1 MFYFSVAYIQSLCY
15 NTYILFHEVTPMG
28 KLSHLHPAR
37 VFHYFEQIC
46 GIPHG
51 SGDTGRIS
59 DYCVAFAKAHG
70 LWHRQD
76 ALGNVLIKKPATPG
90 YESHPPVI
98 LQGHLD
104 MVCEK
109 APDCAIDFTTDP
121 LDVDVDG
128 DWVFARGTT
137 LGGDDGVAVAMALA
151 VLESDA
157 LCHPPLE
164 VLFTIDEET
173 GMDGA
178 VGLDASDMAGRT
190 LINVDSEEEG
200 VLTVSCAGG
209 AKAQITLP
217 LTYEDNAQP
226 AYRVTLSGLQG
237 GHSGVEIDK
246 GRLNANVTMGAFL
259 NSIDCRIVSVNG
271 GQKDNAIPVGC
282 EAVIACATD
291 PTFFAAAFAE
301 AHRVPTDPGLTLA
314 VAPATAPRVLTE
326 ESTARVV
333 EFLTTVPNG
342 IRAMSADIQ
351 GLVQTSLN
359 LGVLTT
365 DDTALCATFAVRSSK
380 NGEKSA
386 LLADLAA
393 VAQRLGGI
401 CTSHGHYPAWEYR
414 PESRLRDVMCR
425 VWERQTGAAP
435 TVLAIHAGLECGLL
449 CEKLPGLD
457 AVSIGPD
464 MRDIHTCRE
473 RLSVSSTARVYEYLC
488 GVLKEL

>member
-1 MFYFSVAYIQSLCY
+1 
-15 NTYILFHEVTPMG
+15 MG
-28 KLSHLHPAR
+28 KLTHLHPAR
-37 VFHYFEQIC
+37 VFHYFEEIC

-51 SGDTGRIS
+51 SGDTARIS

-70 LWHRQD
+70 LRYRQD

-90 YESHPPVI
+90 YEDHPTVI

-109 APDCAIDFTTDP
+109 APDCTIDFTTDP

-128 DWVFARGTT
+128 DWVFAHGTT

-151 VLESDA
+151 VLEAED

-178 VGLDASDMAGRT
+178 VGLDAAGIEGRI
-190 LINVDSEEEG
+190 LINIDSEEEG

-209 AKAQITLP
+209 AKAEITLP
-217 LTYEDNAQP
+217 LAYEANTQP
-226 AYRVTLSGLQG
+226 AYEITVSGLQG

-246 GRLNANVTMGAFL
+246 GRLNANVVMGEFL
-259 NSIDCRIVSVNG
+259 KSIGCRVVSVQG
-271 GQKDNAIPVGC
+271 GQKDNAIPVSSV
-282 EAVIACATD
+282 AVITCATD
-291 PTFFAAAFAE
+291 PTILAEAFAAINRVE
-301 AHRVPTDPGLTLA
+301 TDPNLTLSVVPT
-314 VAPATAPRVLTE
+314 TAERVLTAD
-326 ESTARVV
+326 STTRVV

-342 IRAMSADIQ
+342 IQAMSADIE

-359 LGVLTT
+359 LGILTM
-365 DDTALCATFAVRSSK
+365 DDTTLRATFAVRSSK
-380 NGEKSA
+380 NEEKTA
-386 LLADLAA
+386 LLSRLNC
-393 VAQRLGGI
+393 VAFAFGGV
-401 CTSHGHYPAWEYR
+401 CLTHGHYPAWEYC
-414 PESRLRDVMCR
+414 PDSRLREVMCR
-425 VWERQTGAAP
+425 VWKQQTCKAP
-435 TVLAIHAGLECGLL
+435 IVLAIHAGLECGLF

-457 AVSIGPD
+457 AVSIGPN

-473 RLSVSSTARVYEYLC
+473 RLSVSSTARVYAYLC

>member
-1 MFYFSVAYIQSLCY
+1 MD
-15 NTYILFHEVTPMG
+15 
-28 KLSHLHPAR
+28 KLSHLQPAR
-37 VFHYFEQIC
+37 VFHYFEQLC

-70 LWHRQD
+70 LWYRQD
-76 ALGNVLIKKPATPG
+76 ALGNVVIRKPATPG
-90 YESHPPVI
+90 YEDHPTVI

-109 APDCAIDFTTDP
+109 APDCAIDFTADG
-121 LDVDVDG
+121 LDVDVEG
-128 DWVFARGTT
+128 DWVFAHGTT

-151 VLESDA
+151 VLEAEDIA
-157 LCHPPLE
+157 HPPLE

-178 VGLDASDMAGRT
+178 VGLDATDLIGRT
-190 LINVDSEEEG
+190 LINIDSEEEG

-209 AKAQITLP
+209 AKAELALP
-217 LTYEDNAQP
+217 LAYEDNLQP
-226 AYRVTLSGLQG
+226 AYEVTLSGLQG

-246 GRLNANVTMGAFL
+246 GRLNANVTMGEFL
-259 NSIDCRIVSVNG
+259 RSIGCRIVSVNG
-271 GQKDNAIPVGC
+271 GQKDNAIPVSC
-282 EAVIACATD
+282 VAVIACDSDPTMLAEAFAAIHRVETD
-291 PTFFAAAFAE
+291 PHLTLSV
-301 AHRVPTDPGLTLA
+301 VPT
-314 VAPATAPRVLTE
+314 TAQRVMTA
-326 ESTARVV
+326 ESTQRVV

-342 IRAMSADIQ
+342 IQSMSGDIE

-359 LGVLTT
+359 LGILTT
-365 DDTALCATFAVRSSK
+365 DNGALHATFAVRSSK
-380 NGEKSA
+380 NEEKAS
-386 LLADLAA
+386 LLS
-393 VAQRLGGI
+393 RLGYVALAFGGT
-401 CTSHGHYPAWEYR
+401 CKTHGHYPAWEYR
-414 PESRLRDVMCR
+414 PDSRLREVMCR
-425 VWERQTGAAP
+425 VWERQTGKAP
-435 TVLAIHAGLECGLL
+435 TVLAIHAGLECGLF

-473 RLSVSSTARVYEYLC
+473 RLSVSSTARVYSYLC

>member
-1 MFYFSVAYIQSLCY
+1 
-15 NTYILFHEVTPMG
+15 MG
-28 KLSHLHPAR
+28 KLSHLQPER
-37 VFHYFEQIC
+37 VFYYFEQIC

-51 SGDTGRIS
+51 SGDTARIS
-59 DYCVAFAKAHG
+59 DYCVAFATAHN
-70 LWHRQD
+70 LWVQQD

-90 YESHPPVI
+90 YEDHPAVI

-109 APDCAIDFTTDP
+109 APDCSIDFANDP

-128 DWVFARGTT
+128 DWVFAHGTT
-137 LGGDDGVAVAMALA
+137 LGGDDGVAVAIALA
-151 VLESDA
+151 VLEAEDV
-157 LCHPPLE
+157 CHPPLE

-178 VGLDASDMAGRT
+178 VGLDATPITGRT
-190 LINVDSEEEG
+190 LINIDSEEEG

-217 LTYEDNAQP
+217 LAYETNNQP
-226 AYRVTLSGLQG
+226 AYLVTLSGLQG

-246 GRLNANVTMGAFL
+246 GRLNANVTMGEFL
-259 NSIDCRIVSVNG
+259 SSIGCRVASING
-271 GQKDNAIPVGC
+271 GQKDNAIPVLC
-282 EAVIACATD
+282 EAVIACDTD
-291 PTFFAAAFAE
+291 PTLLAEAFATL
-301 AHRVPTDPGLTLA
+301 HRIDTDPNLTLSVVPT
-314 VAPATAPRVLTE
+314 TAQRVMTAD
-326 ESTARVV
+326 STARVV

-342 IRAMSADIQ
+342 IQAMSADIE

-359 LGVLTT
+359 LGILTT
-365 DDTALCATFAVRSSK
+365 DDAALHATFAVRSSK
-380 NGEKSA
+380 NEEKASLLSRLAFVA
-386 LLADLAA
+386 LAF
-393 VAQRLGGI
+393 GGT
-401 CTSHGHYPAWEYR
+401 CATHGHYPAWEYR
-414 PESRLRDVMCR
+414 QDSRLREVMCR
-425 VWERQTGAAP
+425 VWENQTGTAP
-435 TVLAIHAGLECGLL
+435 TVLAIHAGLECGLF

>member
-1 MFYFSVAYIQSLCY
+1 
-15 NTYILFHEVTPMG
+15 MG
-28 KLSHLHPAR
+28 KLSHLHPLR
-37 VFHYFEQIC
+37 VFHYFEEIC

-59 DYCVAFAKAHG
+59 DYCVAFAEAHG
-70 LWHRQD
+70 LWYRQD

-90 YESHPPVI
+90 YEDHPAVV

-109 APDCAIDFTTDP
+109 DPDCTIDFAADG
-121 LDVDVDG
+121 LDVATDG
-128 DWVFARGTT
+128 EWVFAHGTT
-137 LGGDDGVAVAMALA
+137 LGGDDGIAVAMALA

-178 VGLDASDMAGRT
+178 VGLDGSDIEGRL

-209 AKAQITLP
+209 ARAEIAIP
-217 LTYEDNAQP
+217 LTYTRADAP
-226 AYRVTLSGLQG
+226 AYTVTVSGLQG

-246 GRLNANVTMGAFL
+246 GRLNANVVMGQFL
-259 NSIDCRIVSVNG
+259 KALDCRIASIEG
-271 GQKDNAIPVGC
+271 GLKDNAIPVLC
-282 EAVIACATD
+282 RAIVTSNEDVV
-291 PTFFAAAFAE
+291 AAAKAFAD
-301 AHRVPTDPGLTLA
+301 AHKVPGDPDLTISVEMALA
-314 VAPATAPRVLTE
+314 DETLD
-326 ESTARVV
+326 ESSTQKVV
-333 EFLTTVPNG
+333 DFLTTVPNG
-342 IRAMSADIQ
+342 IRSMSADID

-359 LGVLTT
+359 LGILTSEE
-365 DDTALCATFAVRSSK
+365 DTLCASFAVRSSK
-380 NGEKSA
+380 NEEKTA
-386 LLADLAA
+386 LLQQLEQVAA
-393 VAQRLGGI
+393 SFGG
-401 CTSHGHYPAWEYR
+401 TYASHGHYPAWEYR
-414 PESRLRDVMCR
+414 PQSRLRDVMCA
-425 VWERQTGAAP
+425 VWQKRTGAEP

-464 MRDIHTCRE
+464 MRDIHTSRE
-473 RLSVSSTARVYEYLC
+473 RLSVASTARTYAYLC
-488 GVLKEL
+488 DVLKEL

>member
-1 MFYFSVAYIQSLCY
+1 
-15 NTYILFHEVTPMG
+15 MG
-28 KLSHLHPAR
+28 KLSHLQPNR
-37 VFHYFEQIC
+37 VFHYFEQLC

-51 SGDTGRIS
+51 SGDTARIS
-59 DYCVAFAKAHG
+59 DYCVAFAKAHN
-70 LWHRQD
+70 LWVRQD
-76 ALGNVLIKKPATPG
+76 TLGNVLIKKPATPG
-90 YESHPPVI
+90 YEDHPTVI

-109 APDCAIDFTTDP
+109 APGCTIDFANDP
-121 LDVDVDG
+121 LDVDVEG
-128 DWVFARGTT
+128 DWVFAHGTT

-151 VLESDA
+151 VLEADDLS
-157 LCHPPLE
+157 HPPLE

-178 VGLDASDMAGRT
+178 VGLDTFDMIGRT

-217 LTYEDNAQP
+217 LAYEDNVQP
-226 AYRVTLSGLQG
+226 AYEVTLSGLQG

-246 GRLNANVTMGAFL
+246 GRLNANTTMGAFL
-259 NSIDCRIVSVNG
+259 KSIGCRIVSVSG
-271 GQKDNAIPVGC
+271 GQKDNAIPVSSV
-282 EAVIACATD
+282 AVITCDTD
-291 PTFFAAAFAE
+291 PTFLAEAFATL
-301 AHRVPTDPGLTLA
+301 HRVETDPQLTLS
-314 VAPATAPRVLTE
+314 VAPTTADRVMTA

-342 IRAMSADIQ
+342 IQAMSADIE

-359 LGVLTT
+359 LGILTT
-365 DDTALCATFAVRSSK
+365 DETALHATFAVRSSK
-380 NGEKSA
+380 NEEKSS
-386 LLADLAA
+386 LLS
-393 VAQRLGGI
+393 RLGFVALAFGGT
-401 CTSHGHYPAWEYR
+401 CTTHGHYPAWEYR
-414 PESRLRDVMCR
+414 QESRLREVMCR
-425 VWERQTGAAP
+425 VWQQQTGKSP
-435 TVLAIHAGLECGLL
+435 TVLAIHAGLECGLF